1 MMLASKHLKS
11 SPIFVFFV
19 NLVRCSIVVC
29 SVLERSSPAICIPP
43 ITVPNLR
50 KFGGMV
56 FFPQKE
62 TLCVYNNATFVSHFF
77 MEANTDTETLKIKM
91 EEDIVRN

>member
-1 MMLASKHLKS
+1 
-11 SPIFVFFV
+11 
-19 NLVRCSIVVC
+19 
-29 SVLERSSPAICIPP
+29 
-43 ITVPNLR
+43 
-50 KFGGMV
+50 MV